1 LGGNRFRNTA
11 PQGIVA
17 VTGAEFS
24 FRPGAAG
31 SNQSV
36 IGIVAI
42 VLLMQT
48 VTTLNQIA
56 ARVITEEQVL
66 PLAKP
71 VIAYRLWRRIPS
83 DATR

>member
-1 LGGNRFRNTA
+1 M

-17 VTGAEFS
+17 VTGGEFS
-24 FRPGAAG
+24 FRPDAAG
-31 SNQSV
+31 RNQSV

-56 ARVITEEQVL
+56 ARVITKEQVL
-66 PLAKP
+66 PLAEP
-71 VIAYRLWRRIPS
+71 GIAVGSHQMQQGKLYQCS
-83 DATR
+83 A

>member
-1 LGGNRFRNTA
+1 
-11 PQGIVA
+11 
-17 VTGAEFS
+17 
-24 FRPGAAG
+24 
-31 SNQSV
+31 
-36 IGIVAI
+36 